1 MDVFFNDFDS
11 YSESSSLYDHEND
24 DDELM
29 YGGQASSILSNLEQT
44 IGKIDDFLTFEREY
58 VYGDIVCSS
67 IDPSG
72 QMGKV
77 INVEKVVDLESAHGN
92 KLKDITSKK
101 LKRVCSISIGD
112 YVVMGHWLGKAERI
126 VDRVSV
132 IFDDGMTGE
141 FTALD
146 DAMLVPLSSDSFHD
160 SQFPYFR
167 EQRVKIKVKSC
178 FNWFC
183 GNEEYKHN
191 EGTVCAV
198 NVGFVYVK
206 WLSCGSERTTVPD
219 TFQRSEHL
227 TVLTCFTHSNWN
239 IGDWCVVPGF
249 QEIFVVSKTKSKVS
263 VLWQDGSESHSLD
276 LGCVSPVNIIDQHD
290 FWPHQFVAEKGTSDD
305 QENKKWGVVKTVDA
319 SEKNVKVKWEK
330 DGVEETASAYEL
342 IEHTKFLYCYG
353 DVVFGLEKS
362 CHIGVVIGF
371 KDGRVEVKWAGG
383 FTSKVAP
390 NEIIR
395 MDKSEGVVDTLMLYH
410 DNVDT
415 NQEKSEHDAHLTDP
429 KPKDVLDHVYGN
441 KKECLNVPQIAISF
455 LSDVASRLFGS
466 SVYTSLSRFSKEDNQ
481 EQTMVSGETNMV
493 SNIKENDEDKD
504 FIVSS
509 SSKNLE
515 KVENFK
521 MVSDCSMHHF
531 VDRAGKD
538 SIGNQVKRSWLK
550 KVRQEWNILMKDLPE
565 TIYVRVFEE
574 RMDLLRV
581 AIVGAPGTPY
591 HDVLFFFDI
600 FLPPEYPHEPP
611 MVHYISGGL
620 RINPNLYESGRVC
633 LSLLNTWTGT
643 GSETWDP
650 KGSSILQVV
659 LSLQA
664 LVLNKNPYFN
674 EAGYDQQVGSVE
686 GEKNCCSYNENVFL
700 MNCKTILF
708 ALRNPPQHFEALVEE
723 HFRKR
728 CGYLLMACKAYMEG
742 VPVCYAFGDE
752 RIDPKGQIKGSTGF
766 KISLS
771 KLFTKLAEAFS
782 KHGFNCGESP

>member
-44 IGKIDDFLTFEREY
+44 IGKIDDFFTFEREY

-239 IGDWCVVPGF
+239 IGDWCAVPGF
-249 QEIFVVSKTKSKVS
+249 QEIFVVSKTKIKVS

-319 SEKNVKVKWEK
+319 SEKTVKVKWEK

-395 MDKSEGVVDTLMLYH
+395 MDKSEGVVDTPMLYH

-509 SSKNLE
+509 TSKNLE

-708 ALRNPPQHFEALVEE
+708 ALRNPPQLFHFSVSCTITLDQNYEV
-723 HFRKR
+723 
-728 CGYLLMACKAYMEG
+728 
-742 VPVCYAFGDE
+742 
-752 RIDPKGQIKGSTGF
+752 F
-766 KISLS
+766 KIDNRAIPPPSMVVDSFGGRKNTML
-771 KLFTKLAEAFS
+771 
-782 KHGFNCGESP
+782 